1 MEFSRKFLEQS
12 EKRTLVSL
20 VNLVNFYFS
29 SQSQQL
35 TSHKHLQFKVGPV
48 VADILT
54 VVSFISGLIVALSA
68 ARVRFPS
75 STHYAISTA
84 RVYFYKF
91 IKNPTETDLPWSKYY
106 LSTANT
112 KT

>member
-35 TSHKHLQFKVGPV
+35 TSYKHLQFKVGLV